1 MQPGAGVVEAPVD
14 GQHLDQI
21 VGGLVGRDLA
31 HEEQVGPAPGPWPRP
46 GRRASAGSGV
56 GAGRRH
62 VDEQGHHG
70 GVGVPGLDQ
79 LALVEG
85 RVGHRQ
91 AAVGGE
97 ALELGPAQCHLVAH
111 GGLPGLEQPGRGD
124 VVVVHQLGLG
134 PGGQDVE
141 DRAADR
147 GLVEQPAVLGRP
159 AELAHGPAQVS
170 HVGGAVAVV
179 DVRVDARLR
188 AGPRSGRRVWTP
200 MASRLASD
208 GITWS
213 TRTAGVYRG
222 APGPPGP
229 GGEVEGPRGYPIR
242 GCGRPTIA
250 LIRHSCTTSDCG
262 PDRSVSGA
270 RATGWPCRTARR
282 AGRTL
287 AALAGLAGGL
297 GALVV
302 GTPTVAAAYPTS
314 TVVITGHGWGHGIG
328 MGQWG
333 ALGYAIGDDNGDGNW
348 TWQQIVTHFYGGTT
362 IQTLGNDSQNV
373 SVAMTENNGND
384 IIATAPGGVS
394 VPGGPGSAPAVLFQP
409 STNGTTWSVYTGA
422 GCGGTNGSWGAP
434 VATGVTLPTT
444 TALNGGPIQ
453 LCLAKSL
460 YLHGTLLGTYN
471 SNAAARTVN
480 LVSMA
485 QYLGDVVP
493 SESSSG
499 WGTLGGS
506 GPQGEAWGFQE
517 LEAQA
522 VAARSYVLSTTPG
535 GYGGYADTC
544 DQTCQ
549 SYPGI
554 VNESPLATLAVTDTA
569 GQVMELPGGQ
579 VADTEYS
586 ASTGGYT
593 QGNQFPAVPDD
604 GDAVCVPGACNPNHD
619 WTAQVPVSS
628 IEAAWPQLGTLVTI
642 TVTARTGLGAFGGR
656 VNTISV
662 VGTNATVNTTGPGFT
677 DTLGLKSDFFTLG
690 GTPSGGVG
698 GYLLSAADGGVFAFG
713 NAVFDG
719 SMGGQPLNQPMV
731 GMAETPDH
739 GGYWQ
744 VAADGGIFS
753 FGDAHF
759 YGSTGSMQL
768 NKPVV
773 GMAATPDGG
782 GYWLVA
788 SDGGIFSFGDAHF
801 YGSTGVDAAE
811 QTGGRHGGHPRR
823 RRLLA
828 GGVRRGDLQLRRRP
842 LLRLGRR
849 AGAGP
854 AGGRHGGHP
863 RRRRLLDGGD
873 RRGDLRLRRRAL
885 RGLLGRDL
893 GRGRLRGRRAHPHRP
908 GLPGGHRIGAGH
920 QFRRRPPVRRPDHGP
935 HQLRGPRGRGGGHA
949 RVTGVAAGVSPGPLR
964 RPGAGRERPG
974 KGTGGG
980 ARTARA
986 ARRPP
991 RGRRHPGAAGRP
1003 GCCRRPTGSGG
1014 PSRPSAQR
1022 PRARPS
1028 SGCTSRP
1035 PGSWR
1040 PRSAR

>member
-1 MQPGAGVVEAPVD
+1 M
-14 GQHLDQI
+14 
-21 VGGLVGRDLA
+21 
-31 HEEQVGPAPGPWPRP
+31 
-46 GRRASAGSGV
+46 
-56 GAGRRH
+56 
-62 VDEQGHHG
+62 
-70 GVGVPGLDQ
+70 
-79 LALVEG
+79 
-85 RVGHRQ
+85 
-91 AAVGGE
+91 
-97 ALELGPAQCHLVAH
+97 
-111 GGLPGLEQPGRGD
+111 
-124 VVVVHQLGLG
+124 
-134 PGGQDVE
+134 
-141 DRAADR
+141 
-147 GLVEQPAVLGRP
+147 
-159 AELAHGPAQVS
+159 
-170 HVGGAVAVV
+170 
-179 DVRVDARLR
+179 
-188 AGPRSGRRVWTP
+188 
-200 MASRLASD
+200 
-208 GITWS
+208 
-213 TRTAGVYRG
+213 
-222 APGPPGP
+222 
-229 GGEVEGPRGYPIR
+229 
-242 GCGRPTIA
+242 
-250 LIRHSCTTSDCG
+250 
-262 PDRSVSGA
+262 SGA

-801 YGSTGVDAAE
+801 YGSTGSMQLNKPVVGMAATPDGGGYWLVASDGGIFSFGDAHFYGSAGALALA
-811 QTGGRHGGHPRR
+811 QPVVAMAATPDGGGYWMVATDGGIFDYGDAPFEGS
-823 RRLLA
+823 LA
-828 GGVRRGDLQLRRRP
+828 GTSVV
-842 LLRLGRR
+842 
-849 AGAGP
+849 AGSVAVVP
-854 AGGRHGGHP
+854 TH
-863 RRRRLLDGGD
+863 
-873 RRGDLRLRRRAL
+873 
-885 RGLLGRDL
+885 
-893 GRGRLRGRRAHPHRP
+893 
-908 GLPGGHRIGAGH
+908 
-920 QFRRRPPVRRPDHGP
+920 
-935 HQLRGPRGRGGGHA
+935 
-949 RVTGVAAGVSPGPLR
+949 TGQGYLVV
-964 RPGAGRERPG
+964 
-974 KGTGGG
+974 
-980 ARTARA
+980 
-986 ARRPP
+986 
-991 RGRRHPGAAGRP
+991 
-1003 GCCRRPTGSGG
+1003 TGSGRVTNFG
-1014 PSRPSAQR
+1014 DAPQFGDLTTAL
-1022 PRARPS
+1022 
-1028 SGCTSRP
+1028 TSYGGHVVGAAAT
-1035 PGSWR
+1035 PG
-1040 PRSAR
+1040 